1 MSANIVNVSFRIDA
15 GLKKEAEELF
25 QSLGLTLT
33 AAFNVF
39 LRKSIEEQGI
49 PFMVQHKPNKET
61 LEALKEMDE
70 ILKDPNRKGHTVEE
84 TLEIL
89 HNDVDD

>member
-1 MSANIVNVSFRIDA
+1 MSANVVNVSFRIDA

-39 LRKSIEEQGI
+39 LRKSIEEQGL
-49 PFMVQHKPNKET
+49 PFLVQHKPNKET
-61 LEALKEMDE
+61 LEAMREPTE
-70 ILKDPNRKGHTVEE
+70 SRKRFD
-84 TLEIL
+84 TLEEALEYL
-89 HNDVDD
+89 HDESND

>member
-1 MSANIVNVSFRIDA
+1 MSANVVNVSFRIDA

-39 LRKSIEEQGI
+39 LRKSIEEQGL
-49 PFMVQHKPNKET
+49 PFLVQHKPNKET
-61 LEALKEMDE
+61 LEAMNDAKIIANDSSIKGYTSMDE
-70 ILKDPNRKGHTVEE
+70 LKKS
-84 TLEIL
+84 LI
-89 HNDVDD
+89 ND